1 MTIRP
6 VSLDKS
12 YRLLNHGPTVMV
24 SAKNDNTEYVMSAS
38 WICTLDM
45 FPAKLTAVTRQKVIH
60 TATYRKE
67 PEICNTS
74 SYCQTS

>member
-1 MTIRP
+1 
-6 VSLDKS
+6 
-12 YRLLNHGPTVMV
+12 
-24 SAKNDNTEYVMSAS
+24 MSAS

-67 PEICNTS
+67 LEICNTPIARQAEQVIGAVTQ
-74 SYCQTS
+74 SYFDNPSKLADNHIELF